1 MFTLKNYQE
10 NTLRI
15 LRQYLE
21 AVRYGNPKS
30 AFEEFM
36 RSRDGGLRR
45 EYNPVEGLEDA
56 PYFCLRLPTGGGK
69 TLLAAY
75 SIKVSG
81 ESFLEREY
89 PLVLWLVP
97 TNTIRSQTLETL
109 RTPGHPNREVL
120 NEAFQ
125 GKFEVFDITEF
136 TQIRPSDLRE
146 KVCVVIGTIAA
157 LRVEETEGRKVYAHN
172 EHLEPHFTMIPQN
185 FENLER
191 FEEGIDK
198 GKIKNSFRNILAIH
212 RPLVIIDEAHNAS
225 TPLSEEVLQRI
236 RPACII
242 EFTATPAVNSNIL
255 HSVSAAELKAEA
267 MIKLPI
273 ILTEHQTWHDAVHD
287 SLLTRKRLES
297 LAHNE
302 QDYIKPIIL
311 IQAESRDKEVTFEV
325 IEKYLVE
332 QERIGRE
339 KIAIVTGEK
348 RELEGINLLDP
359 KCPIEIVITVKA
371 LAEGWDCPF
380 AYVFCSV
387 ATVHSKKDVE
397 QLLGRVL
404 RMPYARK
411 RQQEELNKAY
421 AHVSSESWPHAV
433 KQLHDRLVDMGFDQQ
448 EANQFI
454 QTQHK
459 LPFFE
464 NIEQTPAYEPF
475 VLTTENT
482 PDLQI
487 LSDTEQRQVIVKKLA
502 SGKVQIVVKGEVSKN
517 LEKCL
522 LETVPQEERSYLK
535 QDIELHRQRM
545 AKEESPSQRG
555 EKLVV
560 PRLCVE
566 VQGELELAEKEWF
579 LDAQGWNLLDF
590 PAELSEQ
597 EFSILEKAN
606 SWEIDVKGRK
616 LHERFLGAVTLF
628 DLSAVKSN
636 WDASQLSRW
645 LDSKLYQPDIRQEV
659 LLEYLRRVIDFLVFK
674 RNLSLEALVRVKYS
688 LVKALEEKIKSLR
701 QRAYEK
707 GYQEVLFG
715 PQSAVQTSY
724 KYSFL
729 FDPQNY
735 PAHESYKG
743 SYIFCKHFYLVPGD
757 LQSEGEEFEC
767 AQAIDRNPLVKHWV
781 RNLER
786 QPDFSFWLPTSTDLF
801 YPDFVA
807 ELKDGRILVVEYKGG
822 HMISAADAQE
832 KLNIGQLWEAKS
844 DGKGLFLMATKTDE
858 KKRDVYR
865 QIEDKFS

>member
-30 AFEEFM
+30 AFEEYM

-45 EYNPVEGLEDA
+45 EYSPIERLEDA

-69 TLLAAY
+69 TLLAAH

-109 RTPGHPNREVL
+109 RIAGHPNREVL

-125 GKFEVFDITEF
+125 GRFEVFDIADF

-146 KVCVVIGTIAA
+146 KVCVVIGTIAT

-172 EHLEPHFTMIPQN
+172 EHLEPHFSLIPQN

-191 FEEGIDK
+191 FEEGVDK

-212 RPLVIIDEAHNAS
+212 RPLVIVDEAHNAS
-225 TPLSEEVLQRI
+225 TSLSFEVLQRI

-242 EFTATPAVNSNIL
+242 EFTATPAVNSNVL

-273 ILTEHQTWHDAVHD
+273 ILTEHQVWQDAIHD

-297 LAHNE
+297 LAKNE

-311 IQAESRDKEVTFEV
+311 IQAENRDKDVTFEV
-325 IEKYLVE
+325 IEKYLME

-348 RELEGINLLDP
+348 RELEGISLLDP
-359 KCPIEIVITVKA
+359 HCPIEIVITVKA

-387 ATVHSKKDVE
+387 ATVHSKRDVE

-411 RQQEELNKAY
+411 RTQEELNKAY

-454 QTQHK
+454 QPQYK
-459 LPFFE
+459 LPLFE
-464 NIEQTPAYEPF
+464 GAVETPADEPL
-475 VLTTENT
+475 VMTTDKI
-482 PDLQI
+482 PDLKSLSEIERQQI
-487 LSDTEQRQVIVKKLA
+487 RVKKLEN
-502 SGKVQIVVKGEVSKN
+502 GKVEVVVLGEVSKD
-517 LEKCL
+517 LERCL
-522 LETVPQEERSYLK
+522 LDAVPQQERPYLK
-535 QDIELHRQRM
+535 QDIDFHRQRI
-545 AKEESPSQRG
+545 AKEGSPSQKG
-555 EKLVV
+555 ERIVV
-560 PRLCVE
+560 PRLCIE

-579 LDAQGWNLLDF
+579 LDAQGWKLLDF

-606 SWEIDVKGRK
+606 SWEIDVKGKRLQEK
-616 LHERFLGAVTLF
+616 FLGAVTLF
-628 DLSAVKSN
+628 DLSAIKSN
-636 WDASQLSRW
+636 WDALQLSRW
-645 LDSKLYQPDIRQEV
+645 LDSKLYQPDIKQEV
-659 LLEYLRRVIDFLVFK
+659 LLECLRRVIDFLVSQ
-674 RNLSLEALVRVKYS
+674 RNISLEALVRVRYS
-688 LVKALEEKIKSLR
+688 LAKALEEKIKSLR

-715 PQSAVQTSY
+715 PRSAVQTSY
-724 KYSFL
+724 KYTFF

-735 PAHESYKG
+735 PAHE
-743 SYIFCKHFYLVPGD
+743 GD
-757 LQSEGEEFEC
+757 IPYC
-767 AQAIDRNPLVKHWV
+767 V
-781 RNLER
+781 
-786 QPDFSFWLPTSTDLF
+786 
-801 YPDFVA
+801 
-807 ELKDGRILVVEYKGG
+807 
-822 HMISAADAQE
+822 
-832 KLNIGQLWEAKS
+832 
-844 DGKGLFLMATKTDE
+844 
-858 KKRDVYR
+858 
-865 QIEDKFS
+865 